1 MVKLTKKKKNQIATV
16 LRNLALTLTALAF
29 FLTGLMITVN
39 NALGSYWRNVWCEQ
53 CGVES
58 KARIILV
65 LLILSVALLIV
76 AEPFQENKANKKE
89 L

>member
-16 LRNLALTLTALAF
+16 LRNLALTLSALGF

-39 NALGSYWRNVWCEQ
+39 NALGSYWRNIWCEE

-58 KARIILV
+58 KARVILI
-65 LLILSVALLIV
+65 LLILSVVLLIA
-76 AEPFQENKANKKE
+76 AEPFQETRTNKK
-89 L
+89 